1 MALMAKKEGV
11 DQMLL
16 DSLPMATPR
25 ISPGRPVATSHGEI
39 ERAAFELFAE
49 RGFEGTTLDA
59 IAAKVGVGRR
69 TLFRYYDS
77 KNDIPWGEF
86 AASLD
91 AFREILA
98 SMPTDI
104 PLADAVHRGV
114 LAFNDFDPGTLQM
127 HRQRM
132 SLILTTPALQ
142 AHSVHQ
148 YAAWRLVISEFV
160 AERLGVEPDDLAPR
174 VAGHVSL
181 ALAISAYEQWLHGNS
196 IALLPLIDEAM
207 AELRNYLT

>member
-1 MALMAKKEGV
+1 
-11 DQMLL
+11 MLL
-16 DSLPMATPR
+16 DSLSMAPPR
-25 ISPGRPVATSHGEI
+25 PSPGRPVATSHSEI

-49 RGFEGTTLDA
+49 RGFEGTTLEA
-59 IAAKVGVGRR
+59 IAERVGVGRR
-69 TLFRYYDS
+69 TLFRYFES

-91 AFREILA
+91 AFRDILA
-98 SMPTDI
+98 SMPSDLS
-104 PLADAVHRGV
+104 LADAVHRGV
-114 LAFNDFDPGTLQM
+114 LAFNDFDAQTLHI

-148 YAAWRLVISEFV
+148 YSAWRRVIAQYV
-160 AERLGVEPDDLAPR
+160 ASRLDVDPDDLAPR

-181 ALAISAYEQWLHGNS
+181 ALAISAYEQWLRDESAG
-196 IALLPLIDEAM
+196 LLPLIDAAM
-207 AELRNYLT
+207 GRLREYLG

>member
-16 DSLPMATPR
+16 DSLLMATPR
-25 ISPGRPVATSHGEI
+25 VSPGRPVATSHGEI

-59 IAAKVGVGRR
+59 IASRVGVGRR

-86 AASLD
+86 AASLN

-114 LAFNDFDPGTLQM
+114 LAFNDFDGETLQM

-148 YAAWRLVISEFV
+148 YAEWRGVISGYV
-160 AERLGVEPDDLAPR
+160 AGRLGVEPEDLAPR

-181 ALAISAYEQWLHGNS
+181 ALAISAYEQWLQEDS
-196 IALLPLIDEAM
+196 AELLPLIDGSM
-207 AELRNYLT
+207 AALRDYLG

>member
-1 MALMAKKEGV
+1 MASPLA
-11 DQMLL
+11 
-16 DSLPMATPR
+16 
-25 ISPGRPVATSHGEI
+25 SPGRPVATSHSEI

-49 RGFEGTTLDA
+49 RGFEGTTLEA

-91 AFREILA
+91 AFRGILA
-98 SMPTDI
+98 AMPLDI

-114 LAFNDFDPGTLQM
+114 LAFNDFDSATLQL

-132 SLILTTPALQ
+132 ALILTTPALQ

-148 YAAWRLVISEFV
+148 YTEWRGVISSYV
-160 AERLGVEPDDLAPR
+160 AARLGTRPDDIVPR

-181 ALAISAYEQWLHGNS
+181 ALAISAYEQWLHDD
-196 IALLPLIDEAM
+196 AAELLPLLDASM
-207 AELRNYLT
+207 AALRDYLAP

>member
-1 MALMAKKEGV
+1 MALVVKKEGV
-11 DQMLL
+11 DRMLL
-16 DSLPMATPR
+16 DFIPMASPR
-25 ISPGRPVATSHGEI
+25 ISPGRPVATSHSEI

-49 RGFEGTTLDA
+49 HGFEGTTLDA

-91 AFREILA
+91 AFRAILA

-104 PLADAVHRGV
+104 PLAHAVHRGV
-114 LAFNDFDPGTLQM
+114 LAFNDFDAEATQM

-132 SLILTTPALQ
+132 RLILTTPALQ

-148 YAAWRLVISEFV
+148 YAEWRSVISTYV
-160 AERLGVEPDDLAPR
+160 AGRLGVAADSLAPR

-181 ALAISAYEQWLHGNS
+181 ALAISAYEQWLLNDS
-196 IALLPLIDEAM
+196 AELLPLIDEAM
-207 AELRNYLT
+207 TQLRNYLP